1 MILHQDNQFI
11 YNYRAAIKL
20 PNGMAIDYSHEVEF
34 KDELRFIAPD
44 GSFKLSFGF
53 ITVEKS
59 AQAFTEEIYEH
70 FDSITAVEPVYEIET
85 GSGLSGYATSYDL
98 GEELC
103 EEFAID
109 LAGATHALFYARF
122 WRLKKEEK
130 TYDDVLYKDVKKE
143 LLASIKEL

>member
-11 YNYRAAIKL
+11 YNYRAAIKM

-34 KDELRFIAPD
+34 TDEFRLVAPD

-59 AQAFTEEIYEH
+59 AQTFTEEIYEH
-70 FDSITAVEPVYEIET
+70 FDQITAVEPVYAIEAAF
-85 GSGLSGYATSYDL
+85 GLWGYATSYDI
-98 GEELC
+98 GDELC

-109 LAGATHALFYARF
+109 LTGATHALFYARL
-122 WRLKKEEK
+122 WRLKKDEK

-143 LLASIKEL
+143 LLASITEL

>member
-34 KDELRFIAPD
+34 TDEFRLIAPD

-59 AQAFTEEIYEH
+59 AQTFTEEIYEH
-70 FDSITAVEPVYEIET
+70 FDHITAVEPVYRVET
-85 GSGLSGYATSYDL
+85 ASGLSGYATSYDI
-98 GEELC
+98 GDELC

-109 LAGATHALFYARF
+109 LTGATHALFYARL
-122 WRLKKEEK
+122 WRLKKDEK